1 MIRNVNLTLL
11 IGPTVPLPAPRPVLD
26 ALQSVEVTTATGS
39 ASGFQLTFAV
49 ANDSPLHTILL
60 LAANAN
66 PSFLRVI
73 LIVTVNGTPDVL
85 ADGVIERQEITPG
98 EKPGMS
104 TLTVSGKDL
113 TLVMDQ

>member
-11 IGPTVPLPAPRPVLD
+11 IGPAVPIPAPRPVLD
-26 ALQSVEVTTATGS
+26 ALQAVEVTTATGS

-66 PSFLRVI
+66 PGFLRVI
-73 LIVTVNGTPDVL
+73 LVVTVERHARRARRRRDRRDRRSRPGTGP
-85 ADGVIERQEITPG
+85 ACRPS
-98 EKPGMS
+98 P
-104 TLTVSGKDL
+104 
-113 TLVMDQ
+113 

>member
-1 MIRNVNLTLL
+1 MIQSVHLTLL
-11 IGPTVPLPAPRPVLD
+11 IGPAVPIPAPRPLLD
-26 ALQSVEVTTATGS
+26 ALQSVEVTSAAGA

-73 LIVTVNGTPDVL
+73 IVRD
-85 ADGVIERQEITPG
+85 RQRDAGRAGRRRHRAAGDHARRRAMAPRR
-98 EKPGMS
+98 
-104 TLTVSGKDL
+104 
-113 TLVMDQ
+113 